1 MSDPES
7 IFDSPLSDRN
17 LPDFVQ
23 DAEPTPAP
31 EPAPEPEP
39 AAEPEQPVAVPL
51 AEPETPEIT
60 PETPSE
66 EPTEPTAEQVRAW
79 AGKYTSP
86 EELEKG
92 YRELRDLQ
100 RRTAERANAYE
111 QASMEA
117 QARAQQMEQALR
129 RAMPLVQQAMAQQ
142 RGAPQEQP
150 YGMPEAQPQQGPP
163 VSPMEI
169 QRLVDYQLQQ
179 RLAQQQAMQAAQ
191 FQQYQQYQET
201 SQAME
206 SFFQA
211 HPEVE
216 RGGAV
221 DEDIASTVLA
231 LNEAWPDSDLD
242 ISSPEALEIAYEA
255 AQRPALRQVLELN
268 PSYVDSDAGMVLA
281 RNLASQIDGITQPS
295 APPTRGAT
303 GPRGNTPVVERG
315 ASQAPGNAPPLDEFD
330 QAVADYRK
338 EKQKRGSDVFFGG

>member
-1 MSDPES
+1 MSDPENV
-7 IFDSPLSDRN
+7 FESPVSDQN

-23 DAEPTPAP
+23 DEPPTPAP

-39 AAEPEQPVAVPL
+39 EQPVAVPL
-51 AEPETPEIT
+51 VEPETPEIT
-60 PETPSE
+60 PEAAPE
-66 EPTEPTAEQVRAW
+66 EPAEPTAEQVRAW

-111 QASMEA
+111 QATMEA

-150 YGMPEAQPQQGPP
+150 YGMPEGQPQQPPQGPP
-163 VSPMEI
+163 ISPQEV

-179 RLAQQQAMQAAQ
+179 RLAQQQAFQAAQ
-191 FQQYQQYQET
+191 MQQYQQYQET
-201 SQAME
+201 NQAME
-206 SFFQA
+206 TFFTA

-216 RGGAV
+216 RGGAL

-242 ISSPEALEIAYEA
+242 ISSPEALEIAFEA

-315 ASQAPGNAPPLDEFD
+315 ASQAPGNAPPLDEFE
-330 QAVADYRK
+330 QAAAEYRQ
-338 EKQKRGSDVFFGG
+338 EQKRGSDVFFGG